1 MIIRDYRVDER
12 EVYGMIVEILNPI
25 KLNEKERMREREKIC
40 IKYKRD

>member
-25 KLNEKERMREREKIC
+25 KLNEKERMRER
-40 IKYKRD
+40 KRENMY